1 MTDNIL
7 FAAAALHGLS
17 GGLLLGG
24 FVASVR
30 HRKKYKR
37 TWAEMLADD
46 KAVNVIIWLMLV
58 YHITGE
64 YVLSR

>member
-7 FAAAALHGLS
+7 FAAAVLHSLS

-24 FVASVR
+24 FIASVR
-30 HRKKYKR
+30 HRKKHKR

-46 KAVNVIIWLMLV
+46 KAVNVIIWLMLI